1 MRKTSNIELS
11 LYDPTDTFDITGS
24 SNSLNHNMEIIDQKF
39 SDTPNSSDI
48 EKVNK
53 DIGSLKVE
61 TGSLKED
68 LGTFYRKVEEY
79 IATENLFIAENSTDG
94 EYIENTGTIGNSSM
108 F

>member
-39 SDTPNSSDI
+39 SDTTNSSDI

-53 DIGSLKVE
+53 DIASLKTE

-68 LGTFYRKVEEY
+68 LGNYDSKLRSFKDVN
-79 IATENLFIAENSTDG
+79 ATEIVSGKLLNLKYKTD
-94 EYIENTGTIGNSSM
+94 YPWFYS
-108 F
+108 

>member
-53 DIGSLKVE
+53 DIA
-61 TGSLKED
+61 SLKEGTNSLKTD
-68 LGTFYRKVEEY
+68 LVKRKRGHFCHLKYYFILLLTY
-79 IATENLFIAENSTDG
+79 I
-94 EYIENTGTIGNSSM
+94 
-108 F
+108 